1 MNSHPS
7 SEQLQQ
13 YDALRRK
20 AALAALDGRGEI
32 VLSGADCA
40 SFLHNFCTNE
50 IKALAPGQG
59 CEAFFCNL
67 QGKTLGHAYIFR
79 HQQSL
84 SIDTVA
90 GACEALASHLDRYLI
105 REDVN
110 ISDRT
115 AEAAKLLLCGS
126 KAVDLLTAL
135 SGSAPSETLLS
146 HRSAKMGDI
155 TVEIRCLP
163 YVLPQSFCLV
173 CDPARL
179 AEVRDRLL
187 AAGAVACAPEVLEA
201 ARIESGAPLYGTDI
215 TDANLPQEVARD
227 EQAIS
232 LQKGCYLG
240 QETVARIDA
249 LGHVNREL
257 VGVRLDGDALPP
269 AEAALTSDDQP
280 VGRVTSATWSPE
292 LNAVLVMGYVRSKH
306 IKPGTVLACEGAC
319 GQVVSLPVC

>member
-1 MNSHPS
+1 MNSHPT

-13 YDALRRK
+13 YEALRHK
-20 AALAALDGRGEI
+20 AALAALDSRGEI

-50 IKALAPGQG
+50 VKALAPGQG

-67 QGKTLGHAYIFR
+67 QGKILGHGYIFR
-79 HQQSL
+79 CQQSL

-90 GACEALASHLDRYLI
+90 GGREALASHLDRYLI
-105 REDVN
+105 REDVT

-115 AEAAKLLLCGS
+115 AEAAKLLLCGP
-126 KAVDLLTAL
+126 KAVELLTAL

-146 HRSAKMGDI
+146 HRQAKIGDV
-155 TVEIRCLP
+155 TLQIRCLP
-163 YVLPQSFCLV
+163 YVLPRSYCLV

-179 AEVRDRLL
+179 AEIRERLL
-187 AAGAVACAPEVLEA
+187 AAGAVACSPEVLEA

-227 EQAIS
+227 EPAIS
-232 LQKGCYLG
+232 FQKGCYLG

-249 LGHVNREL
+249 LGHVNRQL
-257 VGVRLDGDALPP
+257 VGVRLEGDALPP
-269 AEAALTSDDQP
+269 AEATLTSDDQP
-280 VGRVTSATWSPE
+280 VGQMTSAAWSPQ
-292 LNAVLVMGYVRSKH
+292 LKAVLVLAYVKSKH
-306 IKPGTVLACEGAC
+306 AKPGTVLACEGVR
-319 GQVVSLPVC
+319 GEVVSLPVC